1 MKKLQPYLYLTPS
14 FIVVICLILVP
25 IVYALFISFIDLT
38 QNVNKLSDSELWSFV
53 GLKNYVEI
61 LTSSMFWST
70 LGRTL
75 YITFVSV
82 GLELFIGLSIALILN
97 EQFVGRGFVRGIM
110 LIPWA
115 FPTIVNAVLWRWFYD
130 PNHGMVNGVLAKA
143 GFIDEGGYINFLG
156 SAFSALNAIIIADVW
171 KNTALVALLLLA
183 ALQSIPGSLYEAAQI
198 DGANSWKRFVNVT
211 FPLLAPAIL
220 VTLVLRTMEAFK
232 IFDLIYIMTGGGPA
246 EGTQVMSFLT
256 YQQTMMF
263 GKYSYGAAIAF
274 LMSLFVL
281 LFAFIYIKLLY
292 RDLE

>member
-1 MKKLQPYLYLTPS
+1 MNKFRPYLFLTPS
-14 FIVVICLILVP
+14 FIVVICLVLVP
-25 IVYALFISFIDLT
+25 ILYALFISFIDLT

-53 GLKNYVEI
+53 GFKNYLDV
-61 LTSSMFWST
+61 LSSSMFWGA
-70 LGRTL
+70 LWRTL
-75 YITFVSV
+75 YLTFVSV
-82 GLELFIGLSIALILN
+82 GFELIIGLGIALILN
-97 EQFVGRGFVRGIM
+97 EEFIGRGFVRGIM

-130 PNHGMVNGVLAKA
+130 PNHGVVNGLLAKV
-143 GFIDEGGYINFLG
+143 GFIDEAGYINFLG
-156 SAFSALNAIIIADVW
+156 SAFSALNAIIVADVW

-183 ALQSIPGSLYEAAQI
+183 ALQSIPGSLYEAARM

-211 FPLLAPAIL
+211 FPLLKPAIL

-246 EGTQVMSFLT
+246 GGTQVMSFLT

-274 LMSLFVL
+274 LMSLFIL
-281 LFAFIYIKLLY
+281 LIAFMYIKLLY
-292 RDLE
+292 KDME